1 MVKTNPVKNP
11 KERAL
16 LVGVKLPGSTME
28 KEREYLD
35 ELGALARS
43 AGAEVAGSVIQQ
55 RTRLSGSTYVGA
67 GKLEAIAREVKEKRV
82 NLVIFDDALSPAQ
95 ARNIEKALKVNV
107 IDRTELILDIFSK
120 RARTKQ
126 AKIQVEIAQL
136 TYALPRLRRLWD
148 HLSRQ
153 EGGIGTR
160 GPGEKQLEV
169 DRRRVRERI
178 TRLKSELKKIT
189 RGTLERRKRRGE
201 FFNATLVGYTN
212 AGKSTLLNSMS
223 GSGVYESGRLFSTLD
238 STTRRVEM
246 EGGGTILF
254 TDTVGFIRKLPP
266 NLVASFKSTLID
278 VERADLLLHVA
289 DASAADFREE
299 IEVVNGIL
307 EGIFRGAGTVSGDHG
322 AEEEVET
329 WLVLNKIDRLSGEGV
344 SRLEKD
350 FPEASLIS
358 ASRGDGMEDLRE
370 RIADHLKRERVL
382 VRIEVPLS
390 SGKAIASVEE
400 AGEVRERRVK
410 GESLVI
416 TAAVTRKALS
426 ALEEMA
432 GLNLIILPD
441 EGGRPEKRHHQT

>member
-1 MVKTNPVKNP
+1 MAKTNPVKNP

-35 ELGALARS
+35 ELAALARS
-43 AGAEVAGSVIQQ
+43 AGAEVAGAVIQQ

-67 GKLEAIAREVKEKRV
+67 GKLEAIGGEVKEKRV

-95 ARNIEKALKVNV
+95 ARNIERSLKVNV

-169 DRRRVRERI
+169 DKRRVRERI
-178 TRLKSELKKIT
+178 TRLRSELKRIT

-212 AGKSTLLNSMS
+212 AGKSTLLNSLS

-246 EGGGTILF
+246 EGGRAVLF

-266 NLVASFKSTLID
+266 HLVASFKSTLID
-278 VERADLLLHVA
+278 VERADLLLHVV
-289 DASAADFREE
+289 DASAGDFREE
-299 IEVVNGIL
+299 IQVVNGIL
-307 EGIFRGAGTVSGDHG
+307 EGIFKGAGIGG
-322 AEEEVET
+322 AAGEQGPEGEVET
-329 WLVLNKIDRLSGEGV
+329 WLVLNKIDRLSEEEV
-344 SRLEKD
+344 SRFEKD
-350 FPEASLIS
+350 FPEASRIS
-358 ASRGDGMEDLRE
+358 ASRGDGMDALRE
-370 RIADHLKRERVL
+370 RISAHLEREKVL

-390 SGKAIASVEE
+390 RGKAIASVEE
-400 AGEVRERRVK
+400 AGEVRERKVEGK
-410 GESLVI
+410 NLVI
-416 TAAVTRKALS
+416 TAALNRESLS
-426 ALEEMA
+426 TLEEKP
-432 GLNLIILPD
+432 GLRLVILPD
-441 EGGRPEKRHHQT
+441 EGGRPAQ